1 MKNYSKIEK
10 QEGARIELHGRLGL
24 TGSEISIDELPA
36 EAAVP
41 FVHAHKENEEVYYIV
56 KGGGTFAIDG
66 EEVALKEGDF
76 IKIAPKRKRQIFAG
90 ESGITY
96 LCFQTKASPL
106 EQYTAGDAVIC

>member
-56 KGGGTFAIDG
+56 KGVGTFAIDG

-76 IKIAPKRKRQIFAG
+76 IKIAPKGKRQIFAG